1 MGKMK
6 KAASKENNFEKSLT
20 FIDVIAKISD
30 KSIFVVN
37 EKFQIFYHNEFRLP
51 KLLFY
56 NKKKV
61 NKGEYFLNYIRNEYK
76 NSIALL
82 IKKSFSGRNSSKEIN
97 IDNNS
102 ETNSFLIKCLPIKER
117 SKIKYVCVS
126 IDDLSEVKKLKDR
139 LDENIINLAETR
151 KLGKLASY
159 KLEYPYGRVIWS
171 QETKNIFGFDLVKNP
186 LNIYELLTFIHP
198 DDKDKI
204 ISTIEKSISDK
215 IPFKIIYR
223 FLDGENIKYIQMN
236 GKVDK
241 EEKDSVII
249 SGNLI
254 DVTETKIAE
263 EKIKNIL
270 MENSLLLKEIQ
281 HHVKNNFQVML
292 SLLNLQARQI
302 KDPNFFNIFKVT
314 QNRIKTISLIYDKLY
329 QSKEYSQIEFGELV
343 NQIVRHLIYVYN
355 IDPLLITIKI
365 DVDSFY
371 IDLKKAVPCAL
382 IVNELVS
389 NSIRYA
395 FPNDS
400 KGEILISL
408 KEKNGAVEMIISDN
422 GIGIPANIN
431 YRSTETL
438 GLQLVVTLVNQVDGL
453 VNYEGNS
460 GSKFIITFPL

>member
-6 KAASKENNFEKSLT
+6 KTASKENNFEKSLS

-30 KSIFVVN
+30 KSIFVVD
-37 EKFQIFYHNEFRLP
+37 EKHRIFYYNELKLP
-51 KLLFY
+51 KLLF
-56 NKKKV
+56 NKRKKV
-61 NKGEYFLNYIRNEYK
+61 NRGDNFLSCVKNGYK
-76 NSIALL
+76 NNFELL
-82 IKKSFSGRNSSKEIN
+82 IKKSFSGRNASKEIN
-97 IDNNS
+97 INKS
-102 ETNSFLIKCLPIKER
+102 EINSFLIKCVPIKER
-117 SKIKYVCVS
+117 SKIKYVCLSVQ
-126 IDDLSEVKKLKDR
+126 DLSEIKKLRDT
-139 LDENIINLAETR
+139 LDENIIKLAETR

-159 KLEYPYGRVIWS
+159 KLEYPYGKVIWS

-186 LNIYELLTFIHP
+186 LNIYELLTFIYP

-204 ISTIEKSISDK
+204 ISTIENSINDK
-215 IPFKIIYR
+215 LPFKIIYR

-241 EEKDSVII
+241 EEKDMVFI

-254 DVTETKIAE
+254 DVTETKMAE

-302 KDPNFFNIFKVT
+302 KDTNYFNIFKVT

-329 QSKEYSQIEFGELV
+329 QSKEYSQVEFGELI

-395 FPNDS
+395 FPNGS

-408 KEKNGAVEMIISDN
+408 KEKNGNVEMIISDN

-453 VNYEGNS
+453 INYEGNA